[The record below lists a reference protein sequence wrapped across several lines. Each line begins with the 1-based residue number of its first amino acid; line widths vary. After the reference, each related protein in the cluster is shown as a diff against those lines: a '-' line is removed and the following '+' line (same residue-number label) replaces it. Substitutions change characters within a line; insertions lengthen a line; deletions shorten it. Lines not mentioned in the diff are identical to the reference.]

1 MRQVRSTEAMCTFSS
16 GECGERMSG
25 PMEIIS
31 ILGMA
36 PWMIPHSSP
45 AWMTVTSGVLPSTS
59 SQALLR
65 VLRMGEEALGAQPL

>member
-1 MRQVRSTEAMCTFSS
+1 MA
-16 GECGERMSG
+16 G